1 MKFDDFQTFNIS
13 SGFQRVSS
21 LTHISKRG
29 LKKFRQQTDP
39 LADAVISKYFPSN
52 KVGLQQELALIVNN
66 ESELL
71 NSADLTLVALYTDI
85 WSKSDK
91 LSESDLKLGQQFFNK
106 HASDIMLLLGMLS
119 LPYCYA
125 AANGAEV
132 LVRSK
137 RILEEP
143 EKRLLETAEFVF
155 NVCSRNAFSAK
166 GRALSDILKIR
177 LMHAAARWYALHT
190 TEWNASELGQ
200 PVNQEDMAGTNLS
213 FSLIVIRGLKKLG
226 KSVSVEEAFGYI
238 NYWNLIGD
246 LLGVNQALL
255 PKSNRE
261 AYILE
266 RNIREGQ
273 FRQSESGL
281 RLTKSLLRY
290 FETATLDTPLKGRSK
305 TLVAY
310 LLGDRVSGLLGLQN
324 SLDEKVLFQP
334 YKYFFKIQNT
344 INLRN
349 DSYAA
354 ALKQFREVQ
363 KSVI

>member
-1 MKFDDFQTFNIS
+1 MIYNIS
-13 SGFQRVSS
+13 NENNGYIN
-21 LTHISKRG
+21 HGNINCYISIG
-29 LKKFRQQTDP
+29 NIIGY
-39 LADAVISKYFPSN
+39 ISNWNTNGYIN
-52 KVGLQQELALIVNN
+52 YGN
-66 ESELL
+66 L
-71 NSADLTLVALYTDI
+71 ND
-85 WSKSDK
+85 
-91 LSESDLKLGQQFFNK
+91 
-106 HASDIMLLLGMLS
+106 
-119 LPYCYA
+119 
-125 AANGAEV
+125 
-132 LVRSK
+132 
-137 RILEEP
+137 
-143 EKRLLETAEFVF
+143 
-155 NVCSRNAFSAK
+155 
-166 GRALSDILKIR
+166 
-177 LMHAAARWYALHT
+177 
-190 TEWNASELGQ
+190 
-200 PVNQEDMAGTNLS
+200 
-213 FSLIVIRGLKKLG
+213 
-226 KSVSVEEAFGYI
+226 YI

-273 FRQSESGL
+273 FRQSESGI